1 MYEFNLLSKSQKK
14 LSPIKIITAHIIII
28 VSFVLISFSIL
39 IFHNMEQFFGLLKRN
54 YRIIVYLKSGL
65 IEDNIK
71 SIQKEISSW
80 SSVRECRFI
89 PKDVALKELKDKLG
103 MDQSIMEGIVGN
115 PLPDSFE
122 IRISSER
129 WGIDEIGELKERLKS
144 LNGVESVES
153 NEEVLKKLYALIKT
167 FDVVSMFAGGVL
179 IFCLMILSLLMLYLF
194 QNEGLVRKKF
204 LFVGEAGI
212 IGATGAGISLGIV
225 FIIYVLL
232 NRYVE
237 NYLKIIAEG
246 FHLNFIPWQSCAII
260 IISGLILGLAGGLI
274 LSVISKR

>member
-1 MYEFNLLSKSQKK
+1 MYEFNLLSKFQKK
-14 LSPIKIITAHIIII
+14 LSPFKIITAPIVII

-39 IFHNMEQFFGLLKRN
+39 IFYNIGQFFGLLKKN
-54 YRIIVYLKSGL
+54 YRIIVYLKSDL
-65 IEDNIK
+65 IEDDIK

-80 SSVRECRFI
+80 SSVRECKFI
-89 PKDVALKELKDKLG
+89 PKDVALKELKGKLG

-129 WGIDEIGELKERLKS
+129 WGIDEIGGLKERLKS
-144 LNGVESVES
+144 LNGIESVES
-153 NEEVLKKLYALIKT
+153 DEEVLKKLYALIKT

-179 IFCLMILSLLMLYLF
+179 IFCLMIFSSLILYLLH
-194 QNEGLVRKKF
+194 NEGLVRKTF

-225 FIIYVLL
+225 FIIYVVL

-246 FHLNFIPWQSCAII
+246 FHLNFIPWQSCAVI